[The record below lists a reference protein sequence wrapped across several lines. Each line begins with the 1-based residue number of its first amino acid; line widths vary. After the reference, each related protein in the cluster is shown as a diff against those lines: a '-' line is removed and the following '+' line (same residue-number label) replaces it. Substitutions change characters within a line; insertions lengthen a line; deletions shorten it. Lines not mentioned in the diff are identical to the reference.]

1 VKHSADNPVTYEF
14 RVSGRLD
21 PLWAAHFEGLTLTPD
36 SDGTTSLRG
45 EIVDQ
50 AALHGVLQRLR
61 DAGLSIV
68 AITRVD
74 R

>member
-1 VKHSADNPVTYEF
+1 MKHPADNPVTYEF

-21 PLWAAHFEGLTLTPD
+21 PHWAAHFEGLTLTPD

-45 EIVDQ
+45 QIADQ

-68 AITRVD
+68 GITQID
-74 R
+74 P